1 MRIKYLTTDKGCFTE
16 MKKLILIALLACLP
30 ATSQATLIFFGE
42 DLAPSTSKANSEQAN
57 TDFSA
62 SLIAAGTEDFES
74 FSSGQSGPLTID
86 FGIAGTATL
95 SGNGEIRN
103 SPGYG
108 RFATSGTN
116 YWNTNNNFTIEFSN
130 AISAFGFYGTDI
142 GDINGQI
149 TLEFL
154 SGATTN
160 ITVDSSLNAP
170 NGSLLFWGIIDNVN
184 PFTKITF
191 GTTNSSDVFGF
202 DDMTIA
208 VASQVVTNP
217 IPEPTTLA
225 VFALGF
231 LGLRARQLK
240 K

>member
-1 MRIKYLTTDKGCFTE
+1 
-16 MKKLILIALLACLP
+16 MKKLVLITLLALFS
-30 ATSQATLIFFGE
+30 ATSQASLIFLGE
-42 DLAPSTSKANSEQAN
+42 DLTPNSSKANSKQAN
-57 TDFSA
+57 TDFLA
-62 SLIAAGTEDFES
+62 GLVGAGTEDFES
-74 FSSGQSGPLTID
+74 FANGSNGSLTVD
-86 FGIAGTATL
+86 FGTAGTATL
-95 SGNGEIRN
+95 SGSGQILN
-103 SPGYG
+103 SGNAG

-116 YWNTNNNFTIEFSN
+116 YWNTNQNFTIEFSQ

-142 GDINGQI
+142 GDWGGQI

-154 SGATTN
+154 SGVTTN
-160 ITVDSSLNAP
+160 VTVDNTVGANDS
-170 NGSLLFWGIIDNVN
+170 SLLFWGIIDNEN

-191 GTTNSSDVFGF
+191 GNTNSDDVFGF

-225 VFALGF
+225 IFALGL
-231 LGLRARQLK
+231 LGLRVRQLK